1 MISSKKNYSLK
12 GRRVWVPGS
21 RGMLGSS
28 VVRQL
33 MAEDCEVITGTRRDA
48 DLRDQAA
55 TRRLMEDLRADIVV
69 LCAATVGG
77 IQANIARPVDFI
89 YDNLAIEQNIIE
101 AAHRADINRLIFFG
115 SSCMYPREAAQPIQE
130 NSIMTGPLEPTN
142 EAYAIAKL
150 AGLSLIKSFRRQYS
164 RSYITAIPTNLFGPG
179 DHFRSEDSHVVAA
192 MLDRY
197 HLAVI
202 EGRAADPIWGSGKA
216 QREFLYVDDA
226 ANAVVH
232 LLKLYDDEVPINIA
246 GGEDLTI
253 FELAQIVANA
263 VGYSGDID
271 CDLSKP
277 DGMPLKALDPT
288 LINSIGWFART
299 SFSDGIQKT
308 YDDYKQFFIGQ
319 ISG

>member
-1 MISSKKNYSLK
+1 
-12 GRRVWVPGS
+12 
-21 RGMLGSS
+21 MLGSA

-33 MAEDCEVITGTRRDA
+33 MAEDCEIITGTRRDA

-55 TRRLMEDLRADIVV
+55 TRRLMEDFRADVVV

-77 IQANIARPVDFI
+77 IKANIARPVDFMF
-89 YDNLAIEQNIIE
+89 DNLAIEQNIIE
-101 AAHRADINRLIFFG
+101 TAHRLDINRLIFFG

-164 RSYITAIPTNLFGPG
+164 RSYITAIPTNLYGPG

-232 LLKLYDDEVPINIA
+232 LLKLYDDEEPINIA

-263 VGYSGDID
+263 VGYSGDIK
-271 CDLSKP
+271 CDESKP
-277 DGMPLKALDPT
+277 DGMALKALDPT
-288 LINSIGWFART
+288 MINSIGWFART
-299 SFSDGIQKT
+299 SFSEGIQNT
-308 YDDYKQFFIGQ
+308 YNDYKRFCVGQ
-319 ISG
+319 IAG